1 MNQSIN
7 DRFDNLSS
15 GKRKHAVRIDICSRD
30 KPCAANKARSKEM
43 TIIVLQAKE
52 KGFEMIKIRTFI
64 PNSDEHDFRN
74 IQLRRAHSQTF
85 VTVFQ
90 KLPIG
95 CFNFLKKAINHAE

>member
-1 MNQSIN
+1 M
-7 DRFDNLSS
+7 
-15 GKRKHAVRIDICSRD
+15 RIDICSRD

>member
-1 MNQSIN
+1 M
-7 DRFDNLSS
+7 
-15 GKRKHAVRIDICSRD
+15 RIDICSRD

-64 PNSDEHDFRN
+64 PNSDEHVFRN

>member
-1 MNQSIN
+1 M
-7 DRFDNLSS
+7 
-15 GKRKHAVRIDICSRD
+15 RIDICSRD

-43 TIIVLQAKE
+43 TIIVFQAKE

>member
-1 MNQSIN
+1 M
-7 DRFDNLSS
+7 
-15 GKRKHAVRIDICSRD
+15 RIDICSRD

-43 TIIVLQAKE
+43 TIIVFQAKE

-74 IQLRRAHSQTF
+74 IQLRGAHSQTF

-95 CFNFLKKAINHAE
+95 CFNFLKKVINHAE